1 MSSILVQDM
10 STKVP
15 RDIGWRHGN
24 IPALSS
30 DSAGSCLLILC
41 YEPTQTNLIHTMS
54 IKSIF
59 AGIFRKKAK
68 VAKMP
73 EPMYANMVNML
84 GIVAENA
91 RDLAPIVVT
100 CKLTYGADRQKYI
113 KEVQR
118 IGTGLIIQLSNLAT
132 SFACYSPHPINKI
145 APVIPADLMGWCRTT
160 HSHIM
165 MLLELCARDGR
176 EIVADETAAKCV
188 SALHK
193 LHDTLCELLSDR

>member
-10 STKVP
+10 RTKVP

-41 YEPTQTNLIHTMS
+41 YEPTQTDLIHTMS

-59 AGIFRKKAK
+59 AGIFRKKDK

-73 EPMYANMVNML
+73 EPMYANMVNIL
-84 GIVAENA
+84 GIIAENA
-91 RDLAPIVVT
+91 RDLAPIVAT
-100 CKLTYGADRQKYI
+100 CKLTHGADRQKYI
-113 KEVQR
+113 QEIQR
-118 IGTGLIIQLSNLAT
+118 IGTCLIIQLSNVAT
-132 SFACYSPHPINKI
+132 SFACHSTHPVNKI
-145 APVIPADLMGWCRTT
+145 APVIPADLTGWCRVT
-160 HSHIM
+160 HNNII
-165 MLLELCARDGR
+165 MLLEICACKGR

-193 LHDTLCELLSDR
+193 LHDTLCELLSER